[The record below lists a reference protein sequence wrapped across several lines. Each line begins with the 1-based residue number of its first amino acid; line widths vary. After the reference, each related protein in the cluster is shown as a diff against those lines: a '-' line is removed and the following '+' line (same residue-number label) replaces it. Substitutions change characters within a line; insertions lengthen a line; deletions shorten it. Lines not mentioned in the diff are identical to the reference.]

1 MSNSFYTR
9 EQKRVMRY
17 QGLSKVHYHKNMY
30 SRNHEL
36 GYAKPGSPYSEIH
49 IAADVAEDVKRVTLL
64 HEVGHIYFN
73 HVNVN
78 IKEELK
84 EIKVLFEKNGMNF
97 KNGIRRFGG
106 PMSFLNICMDLEVN
120 SKLLTLA
127 NVKTMYDNNFKI
139 LTQKSLKVE
148 TFDTFRDYYE
158 PIILKLKEQEEK
170 EKENRKNN
178 QKNSQK
184 SEGQS
189 NDSFGDDVDEGE
201 GSYYDYDDYDDE
213 DDYDDSCDNGD
224 SSEDGLVESNGDG
237 DSESDGGEDSK
248 DSKSA
253 SEDDEDSQENEKPAS
268 EDDVDFSDL
277 LDKAMRDLSS
287 AVDPMD
293 SDLDDEM
300 SEALRD
306 ENYER
311 KDDETPET
319 EKSVNDSVDSVED
332 EENVDEPTMSNQNDD
347 SREVEVVENTDK
359 EISRFLTGI
368 LHTSFGATLNYIK
381 NYNRG
386 TRRNNGGI
394 LYSSLDSRVMTK
406 KTRLGVLIDVSG
418 SMETESIIKACSS
431 LRAVSK
437 ALDSKSIG
445 VTWNIYKSQEFSLFD
460 VPESVSVG
468 GGTNMARGLEYLV
481 NEKKCDSVVIY
492 SDFCTDDFDDMLTLI
507 KKKGTKVYS
516 IDVAK
521 DKMYNGKCV
530 LPYGVT
536 DEQWNE
542 YVKLNKGFLRVV

>member
-170 EKENRKNN
+170 EEQNKKNN
-178 QKNSQK
+178 QNGSQQ
-184 SEGQS
+184 SSGQS
-189 NDSFGDDVDEGE
+189 NPFGDDEGE
-201 GSYYDYDDYDDE
+201 GSSSDCDDDYDDE
-213 DDYDDSCDNGD
+213 DEGEEKKTKDEQDTQGNGK
-224 SSEDGLVESNGDG
+224 G
-237 DSESDGGEDSK
+237 
-248 DSKSA
+248 
-253 SEDDEDSQENEKPAS
+253 AS

-332 EENVDEPTMSNQNDD
+332 DGNVDEPTMSNQNDD

-386 TRRNNGGI
+386 TRRNKGGI

-445 VTWNIYKSQEFSLFD
+445 VTWNMYKGQEFSLFD

-492 SDFCTDDFDDMLTLI
+492 SDFCTEDFENMIDLI

>member
-97 KNGIRRFGG
+97 KKGIRRFGG
-106 PMSFLNICMDLEVN
+106 PMTFLNYCMDLEVN

-139 LTQKSLKVE
+139 LTQKALDVP
-148 TFDTFRDYYE
+148 TYDTFRDYYE
-158 PIILKLKEQEEK
+158 PLILKLKDQEEK
-170 EKENRKNN
+170 EEQNKKNN
-178 QKNSQK
+178 RSGSQ
-184 SEGQS
+184 SSSSQG
-189 NDSFGDDVDEGE
+189 NPFGDEDEGE
-201 GSYYDYDDYDDE
+201 GSSSD
-213 DDYDDSCDNGD
+213 CD
-224 SSEDGLVESNGDG
+224 GDG
-237 DSESDGGEDSK
+237 DEEGNQSNGKSK
-248 DSKSA
+248 GKKSQNT
-253 SEDDEDSQENEKPAS
+253 EDSQENGKGAS

-306 ENYER
+306 EGYER

-319 EKSVNDSVDSVED
+319 EKSVNDSVESVED
-332 EENVDEPTMSNQNDD
+332 DGNVDEPTT
-347 SREVEVVENTDK
+347 SRNYGASEDHREIEVVENTDK
-359 EISRFLTGI
+359 EIAKFLNGI
-368 LHTSFGATLNYIK
+368 LNTSFDATLNYIK

-386 TRRNNGGI
+386 IRRNKDGI
-394 LYSSLDSRVMTK
+394 LYSSLDNRRPSWV
-406 KTRLGVLIDVSG
+406 
-418 SMETESIIKACSS
+418 
-431 LRAVSK
+431 
-437 ALDSKSIG
+437 
-445 VTWNIYKSQEFSLFD
+445 F
-460 VPESVSVG
+460 
-468 GGTNMARGLEYLV
+468 
-481 NEKKCDSVVIY
+481 
-492 SDFCTDDFDDMLTLI
+492 
-507 KKKGTKVYS
+507 
-516 IDVAK
+516 
-521 DKMYNGKCV
+521 
-530 LPYGVT
+530 
-536 DEQWNE
+536 
-542 YVKLNKGFLRVV
+542 

>member
-1 MSNSFYTR
+1 MSSNFYTR

-73 HVNVN
+73 HVSVN

-84 EIKVLFEKNGMNF
+84 EIRALFEKNGMNF

-106 PMSFLNICMDLEVN
+106 PMTFLNYCMDLEVN

-139 LTQKSLKVE
+139 LTQKSLDVP
-148 TFDTFRDYYE
+148 TLDTFRDYYE
-158 PIILKLKEQEEK
+158 PLILKLKDQEEK
-170 EKENRKNN
+170 EEQNK
-178 QKNSQK
+178 KNSRSGSQN
-184 SEGQS
+184 SGSQGNPS
-189 NDSFGDDVDEGE
+189 DDDEDGE
-201 GSYYDYDDYDDE
+201 GSSS
-213 DDYDDSCDNGD
+213 DYDDS
-224 SSEDGLVESNGDG
+224 EDGNEGNQSSGKGKKSKESKG
-237 DSESDGGEDSK
+237 SSKEST
-248 DSKSA
+248 
-253 SEDDEDSQENEKPAS
+253 
-268 EDDVDFSDL
+268 DFSDL
-277 LDKAMRDLSS
+277 LDRAMRDLSS
-287 AVDPMD
+287 EVDPMD

-306 ENYER
+306 EGYER

-319 EKSVNDSVDSVED
+319 EKSVNDSVESVED
-332 EENVDEPTMSNQNDD
+332 DENVDAPTT
-347 SREVEVVENTDK
+347 SRNYGNSEDNREIEVVENTDK
-359 EISRFLTGI
+359 EIAKFLNGI
-368 LHTSFGATLNYIK
+368 LNTSFDATLNYIK

-386 TRRNNGGI
+386 IRRNKDGI
-394 LYSSLDSRVMTK
+394 LYSSMDNRIKSK
-406 KTRLGVLIDVSG
+406 KTKLGVLIDVSG
-418 SMETESIIKACSS
+418 SMETDSIIKACSS
-431 LRAVSK
+431 LKAVSK
-437 ALDSKSIG
+437 ALDPQSIG
-445 VTWNIYKSQEFSLFD
+445 VTWAVFKGQEFSLFD

-481 NEKKCDSVVIY
+481 NEKKCDTVVIY
-492 SDFCTDDFDDMLTLI
+492 SDFCTDDFDKMITLI

-516 IDVAK
+516 IDVAT
-521 DKMYNGKCV
+521 DKIYNGQCV

-536 DEQWNE
+536 DEMWKA
-542 YVKLNKGFLRVV
+542 YVKLNKGFLRVA

>member
-1 MSNSFYTR
+1 MSSNFYTR

-84 EIKVLFEKNGMNF
+84 EIRALFEKNGMNF

-106 PMSFLNICMDLEVN
+106 PMTFLNYCMDLEVN

-139 LTQKSLKVE
+139 LTQKSLDVP
-148 TFDTFRDYYE
+148 TYDTFRDYYE
-158 PIILKLKEQEEK
+158 PLILKLKDQEEK
-170 EKENRKNN
+170 EEQNKKNN
-178 QKNSQK
+178 RSGSQ
-184 SEGQS
+184 SSSSQGS
-189 NDSFGDDVDEGE
+189 PFGDDEDGE
-201 GSYYDYDDYDDE
+201 GSSSDCDD
-213 DDYDDSCDNGD
+213 
-224 SSEDGLVESNGDG
+224 SEDGDENNQSSGKGKKSQNSKESKGS
-237 DSESDGGEDSK
+237 SEEM
-248 DSKSA
+248 
-253 SEDDEDSQENEKPAS
+253 
-268 EDDVDFSDL
+268 DFSDL

-306 ENYER
+306 EGYER

-332 EENVDEPTMSNQNDD
+332 NGNVDEPTT
-347 SREVEVVENTDK
+347 SRNYGASEDHREIEVVENTDK
-359 EISRFLTGI
+359 EIAKFLNGI
-368 LHTSFGATLNYIK
+368 LNTSFDATLNYIK

-386 TRRNNGGI
+386 IRRNKDGI
-394 LYSSLDSRVMTK
+394 LYSSLDNRIKSK
-406 KTRLGVLIDVSG
+406 KTKLGVLIDVSG
-418 SMETESIIKACSS
+418 SMETDSIIKACSS
-431 LRAVSK
+431 LKAVSK
-437 ALDSKSIG
+437 ALDPQSIG
-445 VTWNIYKSQEFSLFD
+445 VTWSVHKEQEFSLFD
-460 VPESVSVG
+460 VPERVEAG
-468 GGTNMARGLEYLV
+468 GGTNMARGLDYLV
-481 NEKKCDSVVIY
+481 NVKKCDTVVIY
-492 SDFCTDDFDDMLTLI
+492 SDFCTDDFENMINLI

-516 IDVAK
+516 IDVAT
-521 DKMYNGKCV
+521 DKMYNGQCV
-530 LPYGVT
+530 LPYGIT
-536 DEQWNE
+536 EEQWNT
-542 YVKLNKGFLRVV
+542 YVKLNKRFLRVA